1 MMQMT
6 MVEFPQLMQKTSS
19 LFMIMLLLT
28 LHVMRLVGSLI
39 VVSLFILY
47 FKMTFFRNYTPR
59 DFGRIKMGNDG
70 LTKSQVMKMCV
81 WR

>member
-1 MMQMT
+1 
-6 MVEFPQLMQKTSS
+6 

-70 LTKSQVMKMCV
+70 LTKS
-81 WR
+81 

>member
-1 MMQMT
+1 MKRRTMMQMT
-6 MVEFPQLMQKTSS
+6 MVEFPPLMQKTSS

-70 LTKSQVMKMCV
+70 LTKS
-81 WR
+81 